1 MHSLIHQVLK
11 PYTIMKYISGFVC
24 LLIVM
29 ATIVSCNDQSATQN
43 TTKTDTTMTAK
54 AQPAIKEQPISY
66 AGDGITMNGY
76 IAYDTSNENKRP
88 AILIV
93 PEWWGLNDYPKMR
106 ARELAKMGYIAMAM
120 DMYGNGLVA
129 DSPAAA
135 GKLAMPFYSNPQKA
149 KARIDAALV
158 ALKSYMQTDTGKIAL
173 IGYCF
178 GGGMVLNAAR
188 LGEDVKGVVS
198 FHGNLIGAPAKKDL
212 LKASI
217 LVCHGADDQ
226 FVKPEEVSTFKKQ
239 MDSIHA
245 NYTFRSYPGSTH
257 AFTNPASTATGKK
270 FNLPIAYN
278 AAADSAS
285 WKDMKAFFDTIFK

>member
-1 MHSLIHQVLK
+1 
-11 PYTIMKYISGFVC
+11 MKHTSVFVC
-24 LLIVM
+24 LLIAF
-29 ATIVSCNDQSATQN
+29 ATIVSCNNNPSTTQN
-43 TTKTDTTMTAK
+43 TTKTDTTTK
-54 AQPAIKEQPISY
+54 AQPAIKEQSISY

-76 IAYDTSNENKRP
+76 MAYDTSIDTKRP
-88 AILIV
+88 AILII

-129 DSPAAA
+129 DSPSTA
-135 GKLAMPFYSNPQKA
+135 GKLAMPFYTNPQKA

-158 ALKSYMQTDTGKIAL
+158 VLKSYMQTDTSKIAL

-188 LGEDVKGVVS
+188 MGEGVKGVVS
-198 FHGNLIGAPAKKDL
+198 FHGTLVGTPANKDL
-212 LKASI
+212 LKAKI

-226 FVKPEEVSTFKKQ
+226 FVKPEEVAKFKKQ

-245 NYTFRSYPGSTH
+245 DYTFKSYPNSTH
-257 AFTNPASTATGKK
+257 AFSNPASTATGKK
-270 FNLPIAYN
+270 FNMPIAYN

-285 WKDMKAFFDTIFK
+285 WKDMQMFFDTIFK